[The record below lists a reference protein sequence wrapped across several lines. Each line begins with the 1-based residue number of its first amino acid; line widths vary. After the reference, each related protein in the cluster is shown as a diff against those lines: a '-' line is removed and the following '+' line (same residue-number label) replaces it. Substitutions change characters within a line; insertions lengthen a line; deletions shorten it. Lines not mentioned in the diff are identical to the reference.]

1 MYPAY
6 GDSTVLSNPVAN
18 KVGWFGLT
26 DGAGT
31 GLRTGALNNVQSKDA
46 GYLIILANVQINRV
60 DIQDDTFVDSD
71 SDGTTDTLPPRND
84 TSLTGALALGYKTGG
99 VVTIIDS
106 TRCFVNNYNTVVTGT
121 LKTSSGTRIPSR
133 HATFAVTE
141 QFDVALMHVIDLTSP
156 SSHAIDDY
164 DYFQVYGSIISTDN
178 NRTMRWQRG
187 DISYIYLRA

>member
-1 MYPAY
+1 
-6 GDSTVLSNPVAN
+6 
-18 KVGWFGLT
+18 
-26 DGAGT
+26 
-31 GLRTGALNNVQSKDA
+31 
-46 GYLIILANVQINRV
+46 
-60 DIQDDTFVDSD
+60 
-71 SDGTTDTLPPRND
+71 PPRND